1 MSDKFISFIFHQ
13 KSSLFRL
20 KTLKIEEL
28 IEFFLK
34 TEVGSKGQSARMY
47 SCAVGMIQGGFRD
60 KNRMGISTLCNVRI
74 YRQRWQ
80 NTELFRRDRP
90 SLARKELSTKVA

>member
-13 KSSLFRL
+13 KSPLFRI
-20 KTLKIEEL
+20 KTLKIEK
-28 IEFFLK
+28 IIGKNLK
-34 TEVGSKGQSARMY
+34 QEVGSKGQSARMY

-74 YRQRWQ
+74 DRQRWQ

-90 SLARKELSTKVA
+90 PLAVKYKT